1 MTLAGLSAGRIHS
14 LSDRCEFE
22 IGVAARLA
30 LCPCIPAHWLEFAVS
45 SPILFV
51 TNDFGPRAGGIET
64 FIIGLIQRRPYG
76 QTIVY
81 TSFQKDSEQY
91 DDDWLSNYGVR
102 VIRDRSK
109 ILLPTPSVAIRLR
122 SIIKREGITTAAFGA
137 AAPLGLLSASMKGA
151 GVIRTVA
158 LTHGHEVWWA
168 KVFPF
173 NLLLRRIGS
182 TVDVLTY
189 LGEFTRNAISKSLN
203 DKAQHSM
210 VKIAPGIDVNH
221 FIPMDASIL
230 RETLGIG
237 EKKVIVSVGRL
248 VHRKGQDHLI
258 EAMPEI
264 LDSVADAHLLL
275 VGEGPYRDHLHKL
288 VKQRNLEGSVT
299 FIGRIKYKDLPMYLC
314 AGDIFAMPSRSRLM
328 GLEVEGLGIVYLEA
342 SSCGLPV
349 LAGNSGGAPD
359 AVVQNETGLVVNGTE
374 NKQIAAAAIELL
386 TNVALSQKMGIAGR
400 QWIIENWRW
409 EIWAKDFEVLLNK

>member
-1 MTLAGLSAGRIHS
+1 M
-14 LSDRCEFE
+14 
-22 IGVAARLA
+22 
-30 LCPCIPAHWLEFAVS
+30 
-45 SPILFV
+45 

-64 FIIGLIQRRPYG
+64 FIIGLIERRPFG

-81 TSFQKDSEQY
+81 TSSQSNSEQY
-91 DDDWLSNYGVR
+91 DAEWLADYGVR

-109 ILLPTPSVAIRLR
+109 ILLPTPRVAFHLKKIIRN
-122 SIIKREGITTAAFGA
+122 EGIRTAAFGA
-137 AAPLGLLSASMKGA
+137 AAPLGLLSAGMKRA
-151 GVIRTVA
+151 GVVRTVA

-189 LGEFTRNAISKSLN
+189 LGEFTRSAISKGLTA
-203 DKAQHSM
+203 KAQASM
-210 VKIAPGIDVNH
+210 VKIAPGIDVDH
-221 FIPMDASIL
+221 FVPTDSSVL
-230 RETLGIG
+230 RNSLGLK

-264 LDSVADAHLLL
+264 LKRVPQAHLLL
-275 VGEGPYRDHLHKL
+275 VGEGPYRDHLQKL
-288 VKQRNLEGSVT
+288 VKKHNLEAAVT
-299 FIGRIKYKDLPMYLC
+299 FIGRIHYQDLPTYIC
-314 AGDIFAMPSRSRLM
+314 VGDIFAMPCRSRLM

-359 AVVQNETGLVVNGTE
+359 AVVQNETGLVVNGT
-374 NKQIAAAAIELL
+374 NDQQIATSAIQLL
-386 TNVALSQKMGIAGR
+386 TNVKASQKMGAVGR
-400 QWIIENWRW
+400 QWIVDNWRW
-409 EIWAKDFEVLLNK
+409 EIWSKDFETLLNQ

>member
-1 MTLAGLSAGRIHS
+1 M
-14 LSDRCEFE
+14 E
-22 IGVAARLA
+22 
-30 LCPCIPAHWLEFAVS
+30 PAVS
-45 SPILFV
+45 NPILVV

-64 FIIGLIQRRPYG
+64 FIIGLIERRPFG

-81 TSFQKDSEQY
+81 TSAQVNSEQY
-91 DDDWLSNYGVR
+91 DAEWLAHYGVR

-109 ILLPTPSVAIRLR
+109 ILLPTPRVAFHLKKIIRN
-122 SIIKREGITTAAFGA
+122 EGIRTAAFGA
-137 AAPLGLLSASMKGA
+137 AAPLGLLSAGMKRA
-151 GVIRTVA
+151 GVVRTVA

-189 LGEFTRNAISKSLN
+189 LGEFTRSAISKGLTA
-203 DKAQHSM
+203 KAQASM
-210 VKIAPGIDVNH
+210 VKIAPGIDVEH
-221 FIPMDASIL
+221 FIPTDATAL
-230 RETLGIG
+230 RNSLGLSD
-237 EKKVIVSVGRL
+237 KKVIVSVGRL

-264 LDSVADAHLLL
+264 LKRVPQAHLLL
-275 VGEGPYRDHLHKL
+275 VGEGPYRAHLQKL
-288 VKQRNLEGSVT
+288 VKKHNLEAAVT
-299 FIGRIKYKDLPMYLC
+299 FIGRIHYQDLPTYIC
-314 AGDIFAMPSRSRLM
+314 VGDIFAMPSRSRLM

-359 AVVQNETGLVVNGTE
+359 AVVQNETGLVVNGT
-374 NKQIAAAAIELL
+374 NDQQIATSAIQLL
-386 TNVALSQKMGIAGR
+386 TNVKASQKMGAVGR
-400 QWIIENWRW
+400 QWIVDNWRW
-409 EIWAKDFEVLLNK
+409 EIWSKDFETLLNQ